1 MNELKQKKNSIQFVK
16 TFDDHL
22 IREIKKNSSTLA
34 IWLRC
39 HSNTTK
45 WKKKVCVQNHKTI
58 TSRIQ
63 KQYPNENKIAGTNI
77 VDVWSTTEN

>member
-34 IWLRC
+34 I
-39 HSNTTK
+39 
-45 WKKKVCVQNHKTI
+45 
-58 TSRIQ
+58 
-63 KQYPNENKIAGTNI
+63 
-77 VDVWSTTEN
+77 